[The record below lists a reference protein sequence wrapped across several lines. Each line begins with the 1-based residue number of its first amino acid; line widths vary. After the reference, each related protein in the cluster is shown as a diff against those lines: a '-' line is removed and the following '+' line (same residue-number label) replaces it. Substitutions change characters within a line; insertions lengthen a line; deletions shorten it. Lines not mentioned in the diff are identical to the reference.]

1 MKRGIILAILF
12 VLVLISLA
20 VSVYFLYWN
29 IRTCQNQEC
38 FNQALETC
46 SKRYWTNENSDTI
59 LKYKILGASEDK
71 CNVNVE
77 ILQVK
82 KGLAEL
88 SNLEGKDMICS
99 LDYGI
104 VTEPEKNLQVCHG
117 ILKETIQE
125 IIIKRM
131 HSQIVE
137 NIGRISAETTK
148 II

>member
-1 MKRGIILAILF
+1 MKRGVILITLF
-12 VLVLISLA
+12 ILVLISLA

-38 FNQALETC
+38 FNQALVKC
-46 SKRYWTNENSDTI
+46 SPRYWTNENSDTI
-59 LKYKILGASEDK
+59 IKYKILGTEGDK
-71 CNVNVE
+71 CEVNVQ
-77 ILQVK
+77 ILQIK

-88 SNLEGKDMICS
+88 TNLEGKSMVCA

-104 VTEPEKNLQVCHG
+104 VTDPEKNLGICHG

-131 HSQIVE
+131 HAQIVE
-137 NIGRISAETTK
+137 NIGKISAETTK

>member
-1 MKRGIILAILF
+1 MITLF
-12 VLVLISLA
+12 LLVLASLM

-29 IRTCQNQEC
+29 IKTCQNQEC
-38 FNQALETC
+38 FNQALSKC
-46 SKRYWTNENSDTI
+46 SARYWTNENSDTVM
-59 LKYKILGASEDK
+59 KYKILGSSGDK
-71 CNVNVE
+71 CEVNVQ

-88 SNLEGKDMICS
+88 SNLEGKNMICA
-99 LDYGI
+99 LDYGV
-104 VTEPEKNLQVCHG
+104 VTEPEKNLGICHG

-131 HSQIVE
+131 HAQIVE
-137 NIGRISAETTK
+137 NIGKISAETTK